1 MRTSGYKLQNLSK
14 KSPPSNDTDKR
25 DSNIHVIDEE
35 DKLDSPDDRLKKLV
49 TGNEP
54 ENVDD
59 TRGQTLG
66 EEFSP
71 IKIEVDQSKDVID
84 KELSVEQQSPV

>member
-1 MRTSGYKLQNLSK
+1 MHQNQSKVSPLS
-14 KSPPSNDTDKR
+14 TDAEKR
-25 DSNIHVIDEE
+25 DSNIHIIDEE
-35 DKLDSPDDRLKKLV
+35 DKLDSPDCQLKKLV

>member
-1 MRTSGYKLQNLSK
+1 M
-14 KSPPSNDTDKR
+14 SNEKADP
-25 DSNIHVIDEE
+25 NIHVIDEE
-35 DKLDSPDDRLKKLV
+35 DKERSPEDHMKQLV
-49 TGNEP
+49 TGPNDH

-59 TRGQTLG
+59 TRGQTIG

-71 IKIEVDQSKDVID
+71 LKIAIDQSKDVID